1 MFRRFICM
9 VTLTLVLGIAGNTLA
24 DLIDHWRLDEGS
36 GETAINSVA
45 GGVDGTINGATW
57 ANEPPHGVVLSFDG
71 VDDVVTMVGYKAI
84 TGGASRSMCL
94 WFKTDGAGTGPNG
107 RGLIGWGTPQ
117 GAGVRW
123 ELAINMQGD
132 PRVPG
137 ALRIN
142 ASSGTRTCQTVV
154 TDSQWHHVAVTLH
167 DDGSPTSEEMYVY
180 LDGVEE
186 SYSQTNA
193 GVAINTGSD
202 ADVRIGN
209 GVRENQNGFFSGLID
224 DVRIY
229 DHALTEAEILA
240 IMAGGTGGYPF
251 ALSPDPADG
260 ALIEATWASLS
271 WSAGDFAVSHDLY
284 IGDSFDDVN
293 DGAEATFVGNLGK
306 TSQVVG
312 FPGFPVPEGLQP
324 GTTYY
329 WRVDEV
335 NDADPNSPW
344 KGDIWSFSIPPKT
357 AYNPDPAD
365 GAQFVDPNGIF
376 TWTGGYG
383 SKLHTVYLGDNYDEV
398 YNAGGGVPMGTSS
411 YDPGT
416 LDREKVLYWR
426 VDEFDGAETYK
437 GDVWSFT
444 TPGAVGNPQPA
455 NGIVDVQMTETLSWT
470 AADNAASHELYFG
483 TEADAVNNA
492 TTASPEYI
500 GPRALGG
507 ESYDP
512 GRLAWDSSYAWR
524 VDEVYATGTVKG
536 LVWTFATADFILVD
550 DFESYNDI
558 DPPDP
563 NSNRIFDKWIDGYG
577 TTTNGALVGNDLP
590 PYAETTIVHG
600 GAQSMVYRYD
610 NAGKTSEATL
620 TLVYPSD
627 WTEEGV
633 TGLSLWFRGASANA
647 ADRMFVAL
655 NGESTVYHDDLNATQ
670 MTGWNHWVID
680 LQAFAGVDL
689 SNVNTIAVGFGTK
702 GAPAAGGAGTM
713 YVDDIRLIRIVD

>member
-1 MFRRFICM
+1 
-9 VTLTLVLGIAGNTLA
+9 
-24 DLIDHWRLDEGS
+24 
-36 GETAINSVA
+36 
-45 GGVDGTINGATW
+45 
-57 ANEPPHGVVLSFDG
+57 
-71 VDDVVTMVGYKAI
+71 
-84 TGGASRSMCL
+84 L

-107 RGLIGWGTPQ
+107 RGLFGWGTPS

-154 TDSQWHHVAVTLH
+154 TDSEWHHVAVTLD
-167 DDGSPTSEEMYVY
+167 DDGSPTSEEMYVF

-186 SYSQTNA
+186 PYSQTNS

-209 GVRENQNGFFSGLID
+209 GVREEQNGFFSGLID

-240 IMAGGTGGYPF
+240 AMAGGTGGYPF

-260 ALIEATWASLS
+260 ALIEATWASLR
-271 WSAGDFAVSHDLY
+271 WSAGDYAVSHDLY
-284 IGDSFDDVN
+284 IGESFDDVN
-293 DGAEATFVGNLGK
+293 SGAEGTFVGSLGT

-312 FPGFPVPEGLQP
+312 FPGFPIPDGLQA

-344 KGDIWSFSIPPKT
+344 QGDIWSFSIPPKT

-365 GAQFVDPNGIF
+365 GAQFVDPNAVF

-383 SKLHTVYLGDNYDEV
+383 SKLHTVYIGDSFDDVNS
-398 YNAGGGVPMGTSS
+398 AAGGVPMGMAS

-426 VDEFDGAETYK
+426 VDEFDGAETHK

-455 NGIVDVQMTETLSWT
+455 NGAADVQIIETLSWT
-470 AADNAASHELYFG
+470 PADNAASHELYFG
-483 TEADAVNNA
+483 TDAEAVNNA

-500 GPRALGG
+500 GPRALGA

-512 GRLAWDSSYAWR
+512 GGLAWDSSYAWR
-524 VDEVYATGTVKG
+524 VDEVYPTGTVKG
-536 LVWTFATADFILVD
+536 LVWTFDTADFILVD
-550 DFESYNDI
+550 DFESYEDV
-558 DPPDP
+558 DPAPGEP
-563 NSNRIFDKWIDGYG
+563 GINRIFDKWIDGFG

-590 PYAETTIVHG
+590 PYAEQNIVHG
-600 GAQSMVYRYD
+600 GAQSMIYRYD
-610 NAGKTSEATL
+610 NNLKTSEATL
-620 TLVYPSD
+620 TLVWPRD
-627 WTEEGV
+627 WTAEGV
-633 TGLSLWFRGASANA
+633 TKLSLWFRGGSLNA

-655 NGESTVYHDDLNATQ
+655 NGTSVVYHDDASATQ
-670 MTGWNHWVID
+670 TTGWNQYVID
-680 LQAFAGVDL
+680 LQAFTGVNL
-689 SNVNTIAVGFGTK
+689 TNVNAITIGIGTK
-702 GAPAAGGAGTM
+702 DSPAAGGTGTM
-713 YVDDIRLIRIVD
+713 YFDDIALIR

>member
-1 MFRRFICM
+1 MFRRFICAL
-9 VTLTLVLGIAGNTLA
+9 TLILVLGITANTSA

-36 GETAINSVA
+36 GDIAVNSVA
-45 GGVDGTINGATW
+45 GGVDGTINGPTW
-57 ANEPPHGVVLSFDG
+57 ASEPPRGVVLSFDG
-71 VDDVVTMVGYKAI
+71 VDDVVTIVGYKGI

-107 RGLIGWGTPQ
+107 RGLFGWGTPS

-154 TDSQWHHVAVTLH
+154 TDSEWHHVAVTLD
-167 DDGSPTSEEMYVY
+167 DDGSPTSEEMYVF

-186 SYSQTNA
+186 PYSQTNS

-209 GVRENQNGFFSGLID
+209 GVREEQNGFFSGLID

-240 IMAGGTGGYPF
+240 AMAGGTGGYPF

-260 ALIEATWASLS
+260 ALIEATWASLR
-271 WSAGDFAVSHDLY
+271 WSAGDYAVSHDLY
-284 IGDSFDDVN
+284 IGESFDDVN
-293 DGAEATFVGNLGK
+293 SGAEGTFVGSLGT

-312 FPGFPVPEGLQP
+312 FPGFPIPDGLQA

-344 KGDIWSFSIPPKT
+344 QGDIWSFSIPPKT

-365 GAQFVDPNGIF
+365 GAQFVDPNAVF

-383 SKLHTVYLGDNYDEV
+383 SKLHTVYIGDSFDDVNS
-398 YNAGGGVPMGTSS
+398 AAGGVPMGMAS

-426 VDEFDGAETYK
+426 VDEFDGAETHK

-455 NGIVDVQMTETLSWT
+455 NGAADVQIIETLSWT
-470 AADNAASHELYFG
+470 PADNAASHELYFG
-483 TEADAVNNA
+483 TDAEAVNNA
-492 TTASPEYI
+492 TTASPEYT
-500 GPRALGG
+500 GPRALGA
-507 ESYDP
+507 ESHDP
-512 GRLAWDSSYAWR
+512 GGLAWDSSYAWR
-524 VDEVYATGTVKG
+524 VDEVYPTGTVKG
-536 LVWTFATADFILVD
+536 LVWTFTTADFIVVD
-550 DFESYNDI
+550 DFESYDDI
-558 DPPDP
+558 DPAPGEP
-563 NSNRIFDKWIDGYG
+563 GVNRIFDKWIDGFG
-577 TTTNGALVGNDLP
+577 TTTNGALVGNDMP
-590 PYAETTIVHG
+590 PYAEQNIVHG
-600 GAQSMVYRYD
+600 GAQSMIYRYD
-610 NAGKTSEATL
+610 NNLKTSEATL
-620 TLVYPSD
+620 TLVWPRD
-627 WTEEGV
+627 WTQEGV
-633 TGLSLWFRGASANA
+633 TKLSLWHRGASANA
-647 ADRMFVAL
+647 ADKVFIAL
-655 NGESTVYHDDLNATQ
+655 NGTSAVYHDDAGATQ
-670 MTGWNHWVID
+670 ITGWKKWTID
-680 LQAFAGVDL
+680 LQSFAGVNL
-689 SNVNTIAVGFGTK
+689 SNVNTITIGIGSK
-702 GAPAAGGAGTM
+702 GSPAAGGTGTM
-713 YVDDIRLIRIVD
+713 YFDDLRLVR